1 MNPSLLG
8 AAAATLL
15 VALWLLGRR
24 KPRPFLRS
32 ADTSAVAALN
42 RAQIERQLDPAS
54 TRLAARG
61 GVDTPEAPTTP
72 PPPGGPSPA
81 AALATYP
88 IPARGDLRGRR
99 LLLQRLEA
107 ASAGPLGERIAAL
120 GLARRWGHPAVLPLL
135 RRGLRDV
142 HPAVVR
148 EAALALEA
156 YRGRTIPSTAATS
169 LPVRSPRR
177 VSRTR

>member
-15 VALWLLGRR
+15 VALWLVRGRQ
-24 KPRPFLRS
+24 PRPFLRS

-42 RAQIERQLDPAS
+42 RAQIERVITAAPPLAPA
-54 TRLAARG
+54 
-61 GVDTPEAPTTP
+61 TTP
-72 PPPGGPSPA
+72 SPPPSGLPPA
-81 AALATYP
+81 AALLAAHP
-88 IPARGDLRGRR
+88 IPARGDQRSRGLLLRR
-99 LLLQRLEA
+99 LDA
-107 ASAGPLGERIAAL
+107 ASGRSLPERLAAL
-120 GLARRWGHPAVLPLL
+120 RLARRWGHPATLPLL

-156 YRGRTIPSTAATS
+156 YRGRRLPSATLS
-169 LPVRSPRR
+169 LPVRSPRT
-177 VSRTR
+177 VARTR